1 MIIIKQID
9 AGGDDDH
16 DDGAYVDDD
25 HDDWAVSDDDHD
37 VHLEHALLDLM
48 QGVKV
53 EEETS
58 NMM

>member
-9 AGGDDDH
+9 DAGDADH
-16 DDGAYVDDD
+16 DDGAGG
-25 HDDWAVSDDDHD
+25 DDDHD

-53 EEETS
+53 EKETS

>member
-1 MIIIKQID
+1 MIIIKPID
-9 AGGDDDH
+9 ADGDDDH
-16 DDGAYVDDD
+16 DDGAVVDNEY
-25 HDDWAVSDDDHD
+25 D

-53 EEETS
+53 EKETS

>member
-9 AGGDDDH
+9 AAGDDDH
-16 DDGAYVDDD
+16 DDGAVG
-25 HDDWAVSDDDHD
+25 DDDHD

-53 EEETS
+53 EKETS

>member
-16 DDGAYVDDD
+16 DDG
-25 HDDWAVSDDDHD
+25 AVSDDDHD

>member
-9 AGGDDDH
+9 ARDYDDH
-16 DDGAYVDDD
+16 DDGAGGDE
-25 HDDWAVSDDDHD
+25 DHD